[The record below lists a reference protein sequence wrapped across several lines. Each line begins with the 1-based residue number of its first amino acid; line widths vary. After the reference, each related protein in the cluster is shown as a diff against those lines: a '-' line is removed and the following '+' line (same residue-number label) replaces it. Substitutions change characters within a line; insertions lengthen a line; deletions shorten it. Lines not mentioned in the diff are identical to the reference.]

1 MKILSRFMG
10 YVLRYKWRWAGA
22 HVLSSADVVSAIVI
36 PMVIGRTVDQALAG
50 GLTDQRLIMA
60 GGIVLALGLFKA
72 VVNYG
77 GHYLSQSVFNL
88 ALRDLRN
95 DFFHKLLRLSP
106 GFYDRERT
114 GDLMSRA
121 RIVEGP
127 LNYFSEGLSQL
138 VSMVALLGAMI
149 GLMLATNWRLG
160 LIGLAVVTAFMWL
173 AMLRL
178 RRLRETWA
186 RVDAEFG
193 NMISALHESLV
204 GMRVVKAFG
213 AGGYEESKFE
223 ERASSVADLSY
234 SAGWFWA
241 IRGSMFALM
250 STMATGVILVFG
262 GREVVSGR
270 LTAGELVT
278 FMMYMGLLTFP
289 ITWGAFRILQL
300 TREIS
305 SGQRVVHVL
314 DAESPVR
321 ESPRAMPMPRVRG
334 HVRFEGVSLVYEG
347 GAEAVH
353 DIDFEVQPGRLVAIL
368 GAPGSGKSTIVHLI
382 PRFYDVSAG
391 RVTIDGVDVRDAGL
405 TSLRENV
412 GIVLQDTF
420 AFSATLRDNIAYGA
434 EGTTMDEVVRAA
446 KVAQFHDFVE
456 SLPAGYDTW
465 VGERGITLSGGQR
478 QRLTIARTILMNPP
492 ILILDDSTSSV
503 DVGTEYEIQRAL
515 AEVIKDRTTFVIAHR
530 LSTVRKADLILV
542 LDGGEIAERGT
553 HQELLTRDGFYRHIY
568 DLQLGGQQWE
578 ELPALEAEKAPG
590 GDT

>member
-1 MKILSRFMG
+1 MLSRFMG

-193 NMISALHESLV
+193 NMISALHESLLNV
-204 GMRVVKAFG
+204 ATAHGGEVEVIG
-213 AGGYEESKFE
+213 AGPAKKG
-223 ERASSVADLSY
+223 
-234 SAGWFWA
+234 
-241 IRGSMFALM
+241 
-250 STMATGVILVFG
+250 
-262 GREVVSGR
+262 
-270 LTAGELVT
+270 
-278 FMMYMGLLTFP
+278 
-289 ITWGAFRILQL
+289 
-300 TREIS
+300 
-305 SGQRVVHVL
+305 
-314 DAESPVR
+314 
-321 ESPRAMPMPRVRG
+321 
-334 HVRFEGVSLVYEG
+334 
-347 GAEAVH
+347 
-353 DIDFEVQPGRLVAIL
+353 
-368 GAPGSGKSTIVHLI
+368 
-382 PRFYDVSAG
+382 
-391 RVTIDGVDVRDAGL
+391 
-405 TSLRENV
+405 
-412 GIVLQDTF
+412 
-420 AFSATLRDNIAYGA
+420 TLRQN
-434 EGTTMDEVVRAA
+434 RP
-446 KVAQFHDFVE
+446 
-456 SLPAGYDTW
+456 SPA
-465 VGERGITLSGGQR
+465 
-478 QRLTIARTILMNPP
+478 PP
-492 ILILDDSTSSV
+492 P
-503 DVGTEYEIQRAL
+503 
-515 AEVIKDRTTFVIAHR
+515 
-530 LSTVRKADLILV
+530 
-542 LDGGEIAERGT
+542 
-553 HQELLTRDGFYRHIY
+553 TR
-568 DLQLGGQQWE
+568 
-578 ELPALEAEKAPG
+578 
-590 GDT
+590 